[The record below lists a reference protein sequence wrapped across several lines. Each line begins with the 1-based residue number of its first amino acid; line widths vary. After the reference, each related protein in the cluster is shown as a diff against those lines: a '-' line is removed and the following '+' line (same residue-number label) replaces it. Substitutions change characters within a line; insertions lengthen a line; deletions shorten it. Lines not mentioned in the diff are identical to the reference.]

1 MSGIKRPRGSK
12 TRTIIAY
19 HKWVIKSRLYY
30 FDAEEDMEESS
41 VYLRLKDNSQ
51 EVKIKDKDHEVIQN
65 KWNYCSY
72 ATRF

>member
-19 HKWVIKSRLYY
+19 HKWVIKSRFYY
-30 FDAEEDMEESS
+30 LDAEKDMEESS

-51 EVKIKDKDHEVIQN
+51 EVKIKDKNNEVIEN
-65 KWNYCSY
+65 KRNYCSY
-72 ATRF
+72 TTRF